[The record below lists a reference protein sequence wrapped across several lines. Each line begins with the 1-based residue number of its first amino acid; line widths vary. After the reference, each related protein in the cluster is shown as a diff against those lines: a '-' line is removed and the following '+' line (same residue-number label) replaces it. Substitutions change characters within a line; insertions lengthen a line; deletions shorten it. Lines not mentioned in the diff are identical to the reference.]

1 MPIDTLSSNANET
14 VAAVA
19 SDLEVLLLLFLF
31 PCFAADALAA
41 RSFVNF
47 VEETASLCANKHGC

>member
-19 SDLEVLLLLFLF
+19 SDLEVLLFVLF

-47 VEETASLCANKHGC
+47 VEETASLCTNKHGC